1 MTQTASSPLGPQLT
15 VSVPAVGA
23 AATIQD
29 AVLPD
34 AVVPVPVL
42 PDPVLPAEGF
52 AAAASLAGPLAAGP
66 LVPELEPHLA
76 VAAAAAEEED
86 VLSVVWRAS
95 SLVESTQWELDN
107 AQESLRQAVR
117 AASTAGIAQDELCS
131 AANLTVEELA
141 AVLLAAPGAASG
153 LQL

>member
-23 AATIQD
+23 GATVQD

-34 AVVPVPVL
+34 LGFTDPVL
-42 PDPVLPAEGF
+42 PDTVLPAEGF
-52 AAAASLAGPLAAGP
+52 AAAAGLAGPLAAGP
-66 LVPELEPHLA
+66 LAPELEPHLA
-76 VAAAAAEEED
+76 VAAEEED
-86 VLSVVWRAS
+86 VLSVVWRTS
-95 SLVESTQWELDN
+95 SLVESMQWELDN

-131 AANLTVEELA
+131 AANLTAEELA
-141 AVLLAAPGAASG
+141 AVLLAAPGGPAG
-153 LQL
+153 IQP

>member
-15 VSVPAVGA
+15 VSVPAVDAGA
-23 AATIQD
+23 AVQD

-34 AVVPVPVL
+34 LGFPDPVL

-52 AAAASLAGPLAAGP
+52 AAAAGLAGPLAAGP
-66 LVPELEPHLA
+66 LAPELDPHLA
-76 VAAAAAEEED
+76 VAAEEED

-95 SLVESTQWELDN
+95 SLVESMQWELDN
-107 AQESLRQAVR
+107 AQEALRQAVR

-131 AANLTVEELA
+131 AANLTAEELA
-141 AVLLAAPGAASG
+141 AVLLAAPGGPAAT
-153 LQL
+153 QL

>member
-15 VSVPAVGA
+15 VSVPPVGA
-23 AATIQD
+23 GAAVQD

-34 AVVPVPVL
+34 AVLPHAVL
-42 PDPVLPAEGF
+42 PGPVLPAEDLAT
-52 AAAASLAGPLAAGP
+52 AAGLAGPLAAGP
-66 LVPELEPHLA
+66 LAPELEPHLA
-76 VAAAAAEEED
+76 VAAEEED

-95 SLVESTQWELDN
+95 SLVESMQWELDN

-131 AANLTVEELA
+131 AANLTAEELT
-141 AVLLAAPGAASG
+141 AVLIAAPGGAAG
-153 LQL
+153 IQL